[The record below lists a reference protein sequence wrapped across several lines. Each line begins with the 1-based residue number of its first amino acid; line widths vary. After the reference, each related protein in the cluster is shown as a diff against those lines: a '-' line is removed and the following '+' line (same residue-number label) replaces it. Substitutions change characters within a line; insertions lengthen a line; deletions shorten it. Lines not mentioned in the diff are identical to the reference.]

1 MRDNGSLHEYRSAQ
15 AYERHGM
22 TQLDTKR
29 GQSDQTV
36 LRDVL
41 HMIATNPD
49 QKHTVL
55 GILQMAQKLTGA
67 IGAAFLLFDE
77 PRMQVE
83 VGGER
88 SPNDKNLQSLAK
100 SLDEGLH
107 VNPKISDN
115 PTAEYTAWLAAPI
128 RIEQTL
134 VGIFWLSFAETFQLT
149 KANRPTLTSLV
160 DSLTVIAMNAQ
171 VQERHEDSHQLTV
184 SVLNSITDPLLVVD
198 EHRKILLMNPAA
210 EAVFNMPTAH
220 AQGKL
225 LREVVQSDALV
236 KYAEGE
242 DGTLEEWTTDD
253 GKTFVPRMEP
263 VYDADGPI
271 EGWVLAL
278 RDVTRFKQL
287 NRNQSEFM
295 RIVSHDLRSPLTSMQ
310 GFASMLELGLV
321 GELNEKQAHFVEKIL
336 SGITQMTS
344 LVDNIQDA
352 GRFDPE
358 TGFYE
363 LARSQCDLGEMVNR
377 IVENHLVPA
386 EKQELTIS
394 ASVGEDVP
402 IINAD
407 TNMLERAV
415 INLVDNA
422 IKYTPNGGKI
432 QVAVKRRNDEV
443 VVSVS
448 DNGLGISQE
457 NQQHVFDRH
466 VRIPRKEHKKVK
478 GSGLGL
484 FIVRSV
490 AQRHGGD
497 AWLESAEGQGTTF
510 FVSVPLEGANL
521 VAPGE

>member
-1 MRDNGSLHEYRSAQ
+1 
-15 AYERHGM
+15 
-22 TQLDTKR
+22 
-29 GQSDQTV
+29 
-36 LRDVL
+36 
-41 HMIATNPD
+41 
-49 QKHTVL
+49 
-55 GILQMAQKLTGA
+55 MAQNLTGA
-67 IGAAFLLFDE
+67 TGAAFLLFDE
-77 PRMQVE
+77 PRMRVD

-88 SPNDKNLQSLAK
+88 SPDDEKLHALAIV
-100 SLDEGLH
+100 LAEGLH
-107 VNPKISDN
+107 VKSKVSDDSL
-115 PTAEYTAWLAAPI
+115 PEYAAWLAAPI
-128 RIEQTL
+128 RIEQSL
-134 VGIFWLSFAETFQLT
+134 VGVFWLSFAESFQVT
-149 KANRPTLTSLV
+149 KTNRPILTSLV
-160 DSLTVIAMNAQ
+160 DGLTVVAMNAQ

-198 EHRKILLMNPAA
+198 GDRKVLLMNPAA
-210 EAVFNMPTAH
+210 EAIFNMPTAN

-225 LREVVQSDALV
+225 LREIVQSDSLV
-236 KYAEGE
+236 KYAEDE
-242 DGTLEEWTTDD
+242 NGTLEEWTTDD
-253 GKTFVPRMEP
+253 GKTFVPRMEA

-363 LARSQCDLGEMVNR
+363 LARSQCDLGEMVSR

-394 ASVGEDVP
+394 ASIGEDVP

-432 QVAVKRRNDEV
+432 EVAVKRRNDEV

-448 DNGLGISQE
+448 DNGLGISPE

-466 VRIPRKEHKKVK
+466 VRIPRK
-478 GSGLGL
+478 
-484 FIVRSV
+484 
-490 AQRHGGD
+490 
-497 AWLESAEGQGTTF
+497 
-510 FVSVPLEGANL
+510 
-521 VAPGE
+521 